1 MGVIDD
7 WPTTVSLE
15 SIQLKSQL
23 LMKYIGVMRDSQIIS
38 PHAAKI
44 YGTQIRTTGVIAE
57 GIVQMQL
64 DADLTNA
71 VLAAISGRLDEMKGE

>member
-23 LMKYIGVMRDSQIIS
+23 LLKSIELVKDSQVIS
-38 PHAAKI
+38 SYAAKV
-44 YGTQIRTTGVIAE
+44 YSTQIRTTSCIAE